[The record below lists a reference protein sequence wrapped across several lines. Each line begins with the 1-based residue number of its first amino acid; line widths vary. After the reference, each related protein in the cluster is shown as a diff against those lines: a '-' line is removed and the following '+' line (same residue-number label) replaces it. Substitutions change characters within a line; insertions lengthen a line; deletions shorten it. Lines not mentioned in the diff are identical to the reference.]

1 MDGRIVTLR
10 YIVCGAILLVVSQ
23 GCSQNMYSS
32 STRMSRV
39 TWRAYLDDCR
49 EVKLSCDLIRDR
61 ASGEP
66 DRRYEQLT
74 LEVLPREHL
83 RLTRALKK
91 IEIKGG
97 VPRGQLKYRD
107 VEVRTDREHRKV
119 WFVETETSRIVATL
133 DIETGATTGPDD
145 TPPSWATPGG
155 GIPLEGS
162 K

>member
-39 TWRAYLDDCR
+39 TWRAYLD
-49 EVKLSCDLIRDR
+49 
-61 ASGEP
+61 